1 MKILFFDTETTGLP
15 LDYDEPFTNVKNW
28 PRLVQL
34 SWILEETQTNEVTEH
49 DFIIEPVGF
58 IIPFAAT
65 KIHHITHDWAERNG
79 KPIKSVLHRFD
90 FDILQADL
98 LVGHNIEF
106 DLNIVAAEFYR
117 LKKDNRG
124 VFGTGTI
131 NAIIKNL
138 LSKPKFCTMLNG
150 TNYTKIEVPYQD
162 EYKWPKLAE
171 LYRYFFGYDFKGAH
185 NSLDDIR
192 ATRECFWEMERLN
205 SDEFWEYIKKSRYE
219 AINNI

>member
-15 LDYDEPFTNVKNW
+15 LDFDEPYTNVKNW

-34 SWILEETQTNEVTEH
+34 SWILEDTETNEVTEH

-58 IIPFAAT
+58 IIPYAAT

-79 KPIKSVLHRFD
+79 KPIKRVLLQFD
-90 FDILQADL
+90 LDLFKADL

-106 DLNIVAAEFYR
+106 DINIVAAEFYR
-117 LKKDNRG
+117 LKKENRG

-131 NAIIKNL
+131 HQIINKL
-138 LSKPKFCTMLNG
+138 LSKRNFCTMLNG

-171 LYRYFFGYDFKGAH
+171 LYRYFFGHDFKGAH

-192 ATRECFWEMERLN
+192 ATRECFWEIVRLTGDTN
-205 SDEFWEYIKKSRYE
+205 LNHIEKLLL
-219 AINNI
+219 

>member
-15 LDYDEPFTNVKNW
+15 VYFYEPYTNTENW

-34 SWILEETQTNEVTEH
+34 SWILEDTETHEVTEH
-49 DFIIEPVGF
+49 DFIIKPDGF

-79 KPIKSVLHRFD
+79 KPIKSVLTKFD
-90 FDILQADL
+90 LDILQADL

-117 LKKDNRG
+117 LKKYNKG

-131 NAIIKNL
+131 NQIINKL
-138 LSKPKFCTMLNG
+138 LSKPIFCTMETG
-150 TNYTKIEVPYQD
+150 TYYTKIETYNGD
-162 EYKWPKLAE
+162 YKWPKLIE
-171 LYRYFFGYDFKGAH
+171 LYRHLFGHDFKGAH

-192 ATRECFWEMERLN
+192 ATRECFWEMLRLDI
-205 SDEFWEYIKKSRYE
+205 SDLLKSGIIE
-219 AINNI
+219 ITGLKL

>member
-15 LDYDEPFTNVKNW
+15 GDFDEPYTNVKNW

-34 SWILEETQTNEVTEH
+34 SWILEDTETNEVTEH

-65 KIHHITHDWAERNG
+65 KIHHITQYFAERNG
-79 KPIKSVLHRFD
+79 KPLKEALLKFD
-90 FDILQADL
+90 LDLLQADL

-106 DLNIVAAEFYR
+106 DINIVAAEFYR
-117 LKKDNRG
+117 LKKYNKG

-131 NAIIKNL
+131 NQIINKL
-138 LSKPKFCTMLNG
+138 LSKREFCTMLNG

-192 ATRECFWEMERLN
+192 ATRECFWEMVRLTGDTN
-205 SDEFWEYIKKSRYE
+205 LNHIEKLLL
-219 AINNI
+219 

>member
-15 LDYDEPFTNVKNW
+15 LDYDEPYTNVKNW

-34 SWILEETQTNEVTEH
+34 SWILEDTETNEVTEH

-65 KIHHITHDWAERNG
+65 KIHHITQGFAERNG
-79 KPIKSVLHRFD
+79 KPIKRVLLQFD
-90 FDILQADL
+90 LDLFKADL

-106 DLNIVAAEFYR
+106 DKNIVAAEFYR

-124 VFGTGTI
+124 VVGTGTI
-131 NAIIKNL
+131 HQIIKHL
-138 LSKPKFCTMLNG
+138 LSKPEFCTMQNG

-162 EYKWPKLAE
+162 EYKRPKLAE
-171 LYRYFFGYDFKGAH
+171 LYRHFFGYDFKGAH

-219 AINNI
+219 AVNNI

>member
-1 MKILFFDTETTGLP
+1 MKILFFDTETSGLP
-15 LDYDEPFTNVKNW
+15 LDYDEPYTNVKNW

-34 SWILEETQTNEVTEH
+34 SWILEDTETNEVTEH

-58 IIPFAAT
+58 IIPYAAT
-65 KIHHITHDWAERNG
+65 KIHHITQGFAERNG
-79 KPIKSVLHRFD
+79 KPIKRVLLQFD
-90 FDILQADL
+90 LDLFKADL

-106 DLNIVAAEFYR
+106 DINILAAEFYR

-124 VFGTGTI
+124 VVGTGTI
-131 NAIIKNL
+131 HQIIKHL
-138 LSKPKFCTMLNG
+138 LSKPEFCTMQNG

-171 LYRYFFGYDFKGAH
+171 LYRHFFGHDFKGAH

-219 AINNI
+219 AVNNI

>member
-15 LDYDEPFTNVKNW
+15 LDYDEPYTNVKNW

-34 SWILEETQTNEVTEH
+34 SWILEDTETNEVTEH

-65 KIHHITHDWAERNG
+65 KIHHITQGFAERNG
-79 KPIKSVLHRFD
+79 KPIKEVLLKFD
-90 FDILQADL
+90 LDLLQADL

-106 DLNIVAAEFYR
+106 DINIVAAEFYR

-124 VFGTGTI
+124 VVGTGTI
-131 NAIIKNL
+131 HQIIKHL
-138 LSKPKFCTMLNG
+138 LSIPEFCTMKKG
-150 TNYTKIEVPYQD
+150 TDFTKIEVPYKD

-171 LYRYFFGYDFKGAH
+171 LYRYFFGLDFKGAH

-192 ATRECFWEMERLN
+192 ATRECFWQMETIDHL
-205 SDEFWEYIKKSRYE
+205 EFWDYLYHSVLY
-219 AINNI
+219 